1 MTSEI
6 LIINKNAIAMAA
18 DSAVTVGNKK
28 TYMGVNKLFMLS
40 NNPPMGIMIFGSAN
54 FGSVPMETLIKE
66 FRSKT
71 NFEQLASIENIKNEF
86 LSYLDNISNEDTSI
100 DLFKELDEFK
110 DYLIGYSNKCS
121 DENWNNLINSIKNGK
136 SISFFEEDEVNKNKY
151 YDEIEK
157 ISSSLTDNRAMNEDL
172 VEKCF
177 CEALIDASTGVV
189 IAGFNENE
197 FFPSYVSFNLIA
209 KQDGHIIIH
218 DIDSQINY
226 NGNAIIPFA
235 QKDVIATFISG
246 IDTNLEVGIINYFS
260 NFIEL
265 YSKELINAIKSN
277 KKISGKDLNNA
288 LKEVTE
294 IKKTNENRVNE
305 FTMNINKL
313 KKDIY
318 LPILESIGALPKE
331 ELANMAESM
340 IHITSLKRK
349 IASDL
354 ESVGGDIDVALISK
368 GDGFIWKKRKHYFK
382 AELNPHFFDRNK
394 E

>member
-54 FGSVPMETLIKE
+54 FGRVPMETLIKE

-71 NFEQLASIENIKNEF
+71 NFEQLANIENIKNEF
-86 LSYLDNISNEDTSI
+86 LSYLDNISNRDTSI
-100 DLFKELDEFK
+100 DIFKELDEFK
-110 DYLIGYSNKCS
+110 DYLIEYSNKCS
-121 DENWNNLINSIKNGK
+121 DEKWNNLINSIKNGK
-136 SISFFEEDEVNKNKY
+136 SISFFEKDEVNKKKY
-151 YDEIEK
+151 YDEIEI

-177 CEALIDASTGVV
+177 CEALIDASTGIV
-189 IAGFNENE
+189 IAGFNETD
-197 FFPSYVSFNLIA
+197 FFPSFISFKLFKDLEGNLISS
-209 KQDGHIIIH
+209 DEH
-218 DIDSQINY
+218 SEINFK
-226 NGNAIIPFA
+226 GSAIIPFA
-235 QKDVIATFISG
+235 QQDVINNFIYG
-246 IDTNLEVGIINYFS
+246 ISDQLNAAIVKFFS
-260 NFIEL
+260 NFIDGYL
-265 YSKELINAIKSN
+265 DELIDSMKSN
-277 KKISGKDLNNA
+277 NKLNGKDLNTA
-288 LKEVTE
+288 LSEVKR
-294 IKKTNENRVNE
+294 IKSSNGSRVMDLVN
-305 FTMNINKL
+305 TINQFKNMTSN
-313 KKDIY
+313 
-318 LPILESIGALPKE
+318 PIFKSIDALPKD

>member
-54 FGSVPMETLIKE
+54 FGRVPMETLIKE

-71 NFEQLASIENIKNEF
+71 NFEQLANIENIKNEF

-100 DLFKELDEFK
+100 DIFKELDEFK
-110 DYLIGYSNKCS
+110 DYLIGFSNKCS
-121 DENWNNLINSIKNGK
+121 DENWINLINSIKNGK
-136 SISFFEEDEVNKNKY
+136 SISFFEKDEVNKKKY

-209 KQDGHIIIH
+209 KQE
-218 DIDSQINY
+218 
-226 NGNAIIPFA
+226 P
-235 QKDVIATFISG
+235 
-246 IDTNLEVGIINYFS
+246 
-260 NFIEL
+260 
-265 YSKELINAIKSN
+265 
-277 KKISGKDLNNA
+277 
-288 LKEVTE
+288 
-294 IKKTNENRVNE
+294 
-305 FTMNINKL
+305 
-313 KKDIY
+313 
-318 LPILESIGALPKE
+318 
-331 ELANMAESM
+331 
-340 IHITSLKRK
+340 
-349 IASDL
+349 
-354 ESVGGDIDVALISK
+354 
-368 GDGFIWKKRKHYFK
+368 
-382 AELNPHFFDRNK
+382 
-394 E
+394 

>member
-54 FGSVPMETLIKE
+54 FGRVPMETLIKE

-71 NFEQLASIENIKNEF
+71 NFEQLANIENIKNEF
-86 LSYLDNISNEDTSI
+86 LSYLDNISNRDTSI
-100 DLFKELDEFK
+100 DIFKKLDEFK
-110 DYLIGYSNKCS
+110 DYLIEYSNKCS
-121 DENWNNLINSIKNGK
+121 DEKWNNLINSIKNGK
-136 SISFFEEDEVNKNKY
+136 SISFFEKDEVNKKKY
-151 YDEIEK
+151 YDEIEI

-177 CEALIDASTGVV
+177 CEALIDASTGIV
-189 IAGFNENE
+189 IAGFNETD
-197 FFPSYVSFNLIA
+197 FFPSFISFKLFKDLEGNLISS
-209 KQDGHIIIH
+209 DEH
-218 DIDSQINY
+218 SEINFK
-226 NGNAIIPFA
+226 GSAIIPFA
-235 QKDVIATFISG
+235 QQDVINNFIYG
-246 IDTNLEVGIINYFS
+246 ISDQLNAAIVKFFS
-260 NFIEL
+260 NFIDGYL
-265 YSKELINAIKSN
+265 DELIDSMKSN
-277 KKISGKDLNNA
+277 NKLNGKDLNTA
-288 LKEVTE
+288 LSEVKR
-294 IKKTNENRVNE
+294 IKSSNGSRVMDLVN
-305 FTMNINKL
+305 TINQFKNMTSN
-313 KKDIY
+313 
-318 LPILESIGALPKE
+318 PIFKSIDALPKD

>member
-54 FGSVPMETLIKE
+54 FGRVPMETLIKE

-71 NFEQLASIENIKNEF
+71 NFEQLANIENIKNEF

-100 DLFKELDEFK
+100 DIFKELDEFK
-110 DYLIGYSNKCS
+110 DYLIGFSNKCS

-136 SISFFEEDEVNKNKY
+136 SISFFEKDEINKKKY
-151 YDEIEK
+151 YSEIEK
-157 ISSSLTDNRAMNEDL
+157 ISSSLTDNRTMNEDL

-246 IDTNLEVGIINYFS
+246 IDTNLEVGIVNYFS

-318 LPILESIGALPKE
+318 LPILESIGALPKN

>member
-1 MTSEI
+1 M
-6 LIINKNAIAMAA
+6 
-18 DSAVTVGNKK
+18 
-28 TYMGVNKLFMLS
+28 
-40 NNPPMGIMIFGSAN
+40 
-54 FGSVPMETLIKE
+54 
-66 FRSKT
+66 
-71 NFEQLASIENIKNEF
+71 QLN
-86 LSYLDNISNEDTSI
+86 
-100 DLFKELDEFK
+100 
-110 DYLIGYSNKCS
+110 
-121 DENWNNLINSIKNGK
+121 
-136 SISFFEEDEVNKNKY
+136 
-151 YDEIEK
+151 
-157 ISSSLTDNRAMNEDL
+157 
-172 VEKCF
+172 
-177 CEALIDASTGVV
+177 
-189 IAGFNENE
+189 
-197 FFPSYVSFNLIA
+197 
-209 KQDGHIIIH
+209 
-218 DIDSQINY
+218 QI
-226 NGNAIIPFA
+226 
-235 QKDVIATFISG
+235 
-246 IDTNLEVGIINYFS
+246 
-260 NFIEL
+260 
-265 YSKELINAIKSN
+265 

-318 LPILESIGALPKE
+318 LPILESIGALPKN

>member
-6 LIINKNAIAMAA
+6 LIINENAIAMAA

-54 FGSVPMETLIKE
+54 FGRVPMETLIKE

-71 NFEQLASIENIKNEF
+71 NFEQLANIENIKNEF

-100 DLFKELDEFK
+100 DIFKELDEFK
-110 DYLIGYSNKCS
+110 DYLIGFSNKCS

-136 SISFFEEDEVNKNKY
+136 SISFFEKDEINKKKY
-151 YDEIEK
+151 YSEIEK
-157 ISSSLTDNRAMNEDL
+157 ISSSLTDNRTMNEDL

-246 IDTNLEVGIINYFS
+246 IDTNLEVGIVNYFS

-318 LPILESIGALPKE
+318 LPILESIGALPKN

>member
-54 FGSVPMETLIKE
+54 FGRVPMETLIKE

-71 NFEQLASIENIKNEF
+71 NFEQLANIENIKNEF

-100 DLFKELDEFK
+100 DIFKELDEFK
-110 DYLIGYSNKCS
+110 DYLIGFSNKCS
-121 DENWNNLINSIKNGK
+121 DENWINLINSIKNGK
-136 SISFFEEDEVNKNKY
+136 SISFFEKDEVNKKKY

-277 KKISGKDLNNA
+277 KKIRGKDLNNA

-318 LPILESIGALPKE
+318 LPILESIGALPKN

>member
-54 FGSVPMETLIKE
+54 FGRVPMETLIKE

-71 NFEQLASIENIKNEF
+71 NFEQLANIENIKNEF

-100 DLFKELDEFK
+100 DIFKELDDFK
-110 DYLIGYSNKCS
+110 NYLIGYSNKCS
-121 DENWNNLINSIKNGK
+121 DEKWNNIINSIKNGK
-136 SISFFEEDEVNKNKY
+136 SISFFEKDEINKKKY

-177 CEALIDASTGVV
+177 CEALIDASTGIV
-189 IAGFNENE
+189 IAGFNETD
-197 FFPSYVSFNLIA
+197 FFPSFISFKLFKDLEGNLISS
-209 KQDGHIIIH
+209 DEH
-218 DIDSQINY
+218 SEINFK
-226 NGNAIIPFA
+226 GSAIIPFA
-235 QKDVIATFISG
+235 QQDVINNFIYG
-246 IDTNLEVGIINYFS
+246 ISDQLNGAIVKFFS
-260 NFIEL
+260 NFIDGYL
-265 YSKELINAIKSN
+265 DELIDSMKSN
-277 KKISGKDLNNA
+277 NKLNGKDLNTA
-288 LKEVTE
+288 LSEVKR
-294 IKKTNENRVNE
+294 IKSFNESRVMDLVN
-305 FTMNINKL
+305 TINQFKNMTSN
-313 KKDIY
+313 
-318 LPILESIGALPKE
+318 PIFKSIDALPKD